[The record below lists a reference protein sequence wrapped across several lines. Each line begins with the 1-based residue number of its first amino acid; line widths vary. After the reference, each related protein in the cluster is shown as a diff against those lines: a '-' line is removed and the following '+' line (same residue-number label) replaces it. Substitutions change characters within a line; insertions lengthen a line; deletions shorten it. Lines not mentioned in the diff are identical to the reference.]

1 MRRAQEPSE
10 RGFTGHDRQRLR
22 RKLKQAADARTF
34 RRIQAVLLT
43 AEGMPVADVARIT
56 ASSQSAVYQWVA
68 WYLREHKVEVLT
80 DLPRSG
86 RPPAA
91 ERITDARIKRE
102 LNRDP
107 LRLGY
112 NALDWTAPL
121 LATHLSTRYDTA
133 ISTHTLRRRMR
144 RMGLRWKRPR
154 HAFTGKD
161 PNRAQKKAH
170 LFGH

>member
-1 MRRAQEPSE
+1 MTE
-10 RGFTGHDRQRLR
+10 
-22 RKLKQAADARTF
+22 AAR
-34 RRIQAVLLT
+34 
-43 AEGMPVADVARIT
+43 MT

-68 WYLREHKVEVLT
+68 WYLRQHRAEILA

-91 ERITDARIKRE
+91 RAVTDARIKRE
-102 LNRDP
+102 LARDP

-112 NALDWTAPL
+112 KALDWTAPL
-121 LATHLSTRYDTA
+121 LASHLSARYGA
-133 ISTHTLRRRMR
+133 EISADTLRRRMR

-161 PNRAQKKAH
+161 PNRAQKKAR
-170 LFGH
+170 LFEN